1 MADLMAAIGDNP
13 PPVMLSILTRL
24 DNADILKAV
33 QSMVRHSSGVLRR
46 LILRQVFERNIAWP
60 LPLTEQLLKDD
71 ESGVR
76 RLAMMRLVRDND
88 PATAAGYFEAASR
101 SRDYAIDVALGL
113 ADLLRPYRKSRE
125 VRTAYRRWFWSRRRW
140 SALFSLSLGDR
151 NRRKAAA
158 DRRRAS

>member
-1 MADLMAAIGDNP
+1 
-13 PPVMLSILTRL
+13 MLFRS
-24 DNADILKAV
+24 
-33 QSMVRHSSGVLRR
+33 
-46 LILRQVFERNIAWP
+46 
-60 LPLTEQLLKDD
+60 
-71 ESGVR
+71 
-76 RLAMMRLVRDND
+76 RDND

-101 SRDYAIDVALGL
+101 SRDYSIDVALGL

-151 NRRKAAA
+151 NRRKATV